1 MKTSLKIGLM
11 NRVRRWSAGSGN
23 KNGLKWGYF
32 LLKILIKSMNRNTL
46 MGS

>member
-1 MKTSLKIGLM
+1 MNTGPEIGRM
-11 NRVRRWSAGSGN
+11 NRVRMWSAGSGN